1 LDFFV
6 MTSSIASIYGSPG
19 QASYA
24 AANAFLDVLAQY
36 RRGLGLPALTLN
48 LGALDDVG
56 HVAQRPE
63 LAAYLANMGIPPMPP
78 QEVLDVLERLLGSD
92 TAQAGVARLDF
103 KRLAGGPLR
112 DGAPPRFKDLLAAAR
127 GAGGGQKQQDREL
140 LQSLEKATT
149 LAEREKLLIAALVQ
163 EMSRVLGVP
172 PDRFEVDRPLSEL
185 GLDSLMTVELINWVE
200 EVLDFRLPTVE
211 LMKNPTTVD
220 MARLLLNLYNK
231 KLDETKTSRP
241 PVTTAAS

>member
-1 LDFFV
+1 
-6 MTSSIASIYGSPG
+6 
-19 QASYA
+19 
-24 AANAFLDVLAQY
+24 
-36 RRGLGLPALTLN
+36 
-48 LGALDDVG
+48 
-56 HVAQRPE
+56 
-63 LAAYLANMGIPPMPP
+63 
-78 QEVLDVLERLLGSD
+78 
-92 TAQAGVARLDF
+92 
-103 KRLAGGPLR
+103 
-112 DGAPPRFKDLLAAAR
+112 
-127 GAGGGQKQQDREL
+127 
-140 LQSLEKATT
+140 
-149 LAEREKLLIAALVQ
+149 
-163 EMSRVLGVP
+163 VP